1 MRKLKYYLAMT
12 LDGFIAHKDGSFDGF
27 PWNGE
32 LVADFFP
39 SYDWFDIVLMGRKT
53 YEVGLREGKTN
64 PYPTMRQFV
73 FSHTMKENPDDNVTL
88 VSEEAVVIV
97 RDLKNEH
104 GKDIW
109 LAVARS
115 WQRPSLPRAWS
126 TI

>member
-1 MRKLKYYLAMT
+1 MT
-12 LDGFIAHKDGSFDGF
+12 QDGFIAHKDGSFDGF
-27 PWNGE
+27 AWDGE
-32 LVADFFP
+32 PVADFFA

-88 VSEEAVVIV
+88 VSEEAV
-97 RDLKNEH
+97 
-104 GKDIW
+104 
-109 LAVARS
+109 ARS
-115 WQRPSLPRAWS
+115 WQRPSLPQTWS